1 MASSREPASWR
12 GCALCVWLL
21 LSVSGAS
28 EVSQP
33 SLFQPQ
39 SSVLS
44 GQGNPQI
51 WCVVLGSPVSAHV
64 VSWYQQL
71 VGSGP
76 TFLLSQQ
83 EGMPPTY
90 GLGVNPRFL
99 AEMDPAKNA
108 ALLTVGNASPADE
121 GTYYC
126 ALWFSGQYVFGEGT
140 RLLYQARKEAP
151 ALQPPEL
158 SLFIP
163 ASGPPFHVL
172 CVALGH
178 NPDPL
183 RVSWV
188 LKGQYQE
195 DEDTTGEAGEPVVSW
210 LQLPQEMA
218 GISVTCRGLH
228 QTGVSEV
235 VLPLPCGQ
243 GCRRLELKN
252 GNETHEKSGHTCLEL
267 EQTLTAAASCYLGLL
282 GAALIYGL
290 ILAALW
296 RNRCRWAHPTKPLT
310 RQGQGAALGSR
321 AQVGRRCPPARA
333 AERKRPSPSGSHVLR
348 GAACVPDP
356 PSLLQ
361 PSSF

>member
-1 MASSREPASWR
+1 MATRPELPSRGPASWR
-12 GCALCVWLL
+12 GCALCVGLL

-51 WCVVLGSPVSAHV
+51 WCVVLGSPASAHV

-108 ALLTVGNASPADE
+108 ALLIVGNASPADE

-140 RLLYQARKEAP
+140 RLLYQ
-151 ALQPPEL
+151 
-158 SLFIP
+158 
-163 ASGPPFHVL
+163 
-172 CVALGH
+172 GH

-188 LKGQYQE
+188 LKGRYQE
-195 DEDTTGEAGEPVVSW
+195 DEDTTGGAGEPVVSW

-267 EQTLTAAASCYLGLL
+267 EQTLTAAANCYLGLL

-333 AERKRPSPSGSHVLR
+333 AEHKRPSPSGSHVLR

-361 PSSF
+361 PASF